1 MDEIKIPKDEKADD
15 DARWYHRRRM
25 NAIRKQRQM
34 AVQQEE
40 EHAFENMVEEEI
52 ERRCH
57 EQNPG

>member
-40 EHAFENMVEEEI
+40 EHAFEGMVEEEI
-52 ERRCH
+52 KRRQH
-57 EQNPG
+57 G

>member
-1 MDEIKIPKDEKADD
+1 
-15 DARWYHRRRM
+15 
-25 NAIRKQRQM
+25 M

-52 ERRCH
+52 ERRLH